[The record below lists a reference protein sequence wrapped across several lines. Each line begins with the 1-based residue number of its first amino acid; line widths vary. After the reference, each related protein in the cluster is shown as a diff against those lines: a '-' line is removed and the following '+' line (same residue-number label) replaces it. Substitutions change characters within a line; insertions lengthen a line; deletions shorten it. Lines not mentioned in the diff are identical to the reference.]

1 MQSKQYLQC
10 AELIYS
16 LFSLLIATGPTGP
29 NKVVLVSE
37 IVGSA
42 EALNIAGFVL
52 RISKRFLFSSAFR
65 IGQNS
70 DGFNRM
76 Q

>member
-1 MQSKQYLQC
+1 MRSKLYLQC
-10 AELIYS
+10 AELFYS
-16 LFSLLIATGPTGP
+16 LFSLLIATGPAGP

-42 EALNIAGFVL
+42 GALNKAGSVL
-52 RISKRFLFSSAFR
+52 PISKGLFPASFG
-65 IGQNS
+65 IGENS
-70 DGFNRM
+70 GGFNIM